1 MKKIIHNLKQNKLLF
16 LLTILILISIIL
28 GILFP
33 AILSSSNKELIKESI
48 KEFITSI
55 DKNNINYITG
65 IITSLTNN
73 ILVTISIWILG
84 LSLIGI
90 PLLLIIIVLKGF
102 ITGFSFV
109 SILLTYGIKGS
120 IISIV
125 YTIPNILNLISSF
138 LLGYYAISFSLAIY
152 KSIFKKE
159 IRNWNLIIKRYIK
172 LGMIFIVISI
182 SISGLEVYVIPKIL
196 SFL

>member
-172 LGMIFIVISI
+172 LGLIFIVISI

>member
-172 LGMIFIVISI
+172 LGLIFIVISI
-182 SISGLEVYVIPKIL
+182 AISGLEVYVIPKIL
-196 SFL
+196 NFL

>member
-125 YTIPNILNLISSF
+125 YTIPNILNLINF
-138 LLGYYAISFSLAIY
+138 
-152 KSIFKKE
+152 
-159 IRNWNLIIKRYIK
+159 NLD
-172 LGMIFIVISI
+172 G
-182 SISGLEVYVIPKIL
+182 
-196 SFL
+196 

>member
-1 MKKIIHNLKQNKLLF
+1 M
-16 LLTILILISIIL
+16 ISIIL

-172 LGMIFIVISI
+172 LGLIFIVISI

>member
-172 LGMIFIVISI
+172 LGLIFIVISI
-182 SISGLEVYVIPKIL
+182 AISGLEVYVIPKIL

>member
-182 SISGLEVYVIPKIL
+182 AISGLEVYVIPKIL

>member
-33 AILSSSNKELIKESI
+33 AILSLSNKELIKESI

-65 IITSLTNN
+65 MITSLTNN